1 MGYLVFV
8 SLLWAFSF
16 GLIKG
21 QLAGV
26 DPGYVAAIRLSLCFI
41 TFLPLVFW
49 FKSNRSPIKLM
60 ALGALQFGVMY
71 IAYIQSYQY
80 LPGYLVAVFTIFT
93 PIYVFAL
100 NAFLE
105 KRFDYRHALIVALS
119 ILGAAIMVAQSV
131 EGNDFIIGFML
142 LQVANLAF
150 GCGQVLYV
158 RYCKLHRTDKNGQQS
173 SDGINLMWMYFGAA
187 LLASIYTISFGDFQR
202 MHLKTEQLWVVLYLG
217 VISSALGFYC
227 WNKGA
232 TQVSNTT
239 LAVMNNAYMPFA
251 VIFAFTL
258 FGEDVDFAR
267 LLAGGS
273 CIVMSIVLSVYLTNR
288 QINQPGS

>member
-1 MGYLVFV
+1 MPYLIFV

-26 DPGYVAAIRLSLCFI
+26 DSGLIAALRLGLCFI
-41 TFLPLVFW
+41 TFLPLLFW
-49 FKSNRSPIKLM
+49 QRGNRNALVLM

-93 PIYVFAL
+93 PIYVFSL
-100 NAFLE
+100 NAILE
-105 KRFDYRHALIVALS
+105 KHFHYQHALVVLLS
-119 ILGAAIMVAQSV
+119 VIGAAIMVVQSV
-131 EGNDFIIGFML
+131 NHESVLTGFLL

-158 RYCKLHRTDKNGQQS
+158 RYCRSDPAANTDKPS
-173 SDGINLMWMYFGAA
+173 SDGVNMIWMYLGAA
-187 LLASIYTISFGDFQR
+187 LLASSYTIVFGDFER
-202 MHLKTEQLWVVLYLG
+202 MSLASEQIWVVLYLG
-217 VISSALGFYC
+217 VISSGLGFYC

-258 FGEDVDFAR
+258 FGEEVDFTR
-267 LLAGGS
+267 LLLGGG
-273 CIVMSIVLSVYLTNR
+273 CIILSVALSVLMQKRYDSYR
-288 QINQPGS
+288 

>member
-21 QLAGV
+21 QLAGI
-26 DPGYVAAIRLSLCFI
+26 DPGYVATLRLSLCFV
-41 TFLPLVFW
+41 TFLPLLFW
-49 FKSNRSPIKLM
+49 FKGDRSPVKLM

-93 PIYVFAL
+93 PIYVFTL
-100 NAFLE
+100 NAILE
-105 KRFDYRHALIVALS
+105 KRFHYPHALVVLLS
-119 ILGAAIMVAQSV
+119 IIGAAIMVAQSV
-131 EGNDFIIGFML
+131 EGDDFLIGFLL

-158 RYCKLHRTDKNGQQS
+158 RYCMPVPGTNNTATK
-173 SDGINLMWMYFGAA
+173 SDGVNLMWMYLGAA
-187 LLASIYTISFGDFQR
+187 MLAALYTILFGNVQR
-202 MHLKTEQLWVVLYLG
+202 MSLATDQLWVILYLG
-217 VISSALGFYC
+217 VISSGLGFYC

-232 TQVSNTT
+232 TKVSNTT

-258 FGEDVDFAR
+258 FGEEVNVQR
-267 LLAGGS
+267 LLIGGG
-273 CIVMSIVLSVYLTNR
+273 CIVASIILSVYLTKR
-288 QINQPGS
+288 QNPYSTD